1 MTFSASYSRSLN
13 FELHSCAYQ
22 LRNTVS
28 ESIKVFIHNNEK
40 GGRAGE
46 GEGMSG
52 GGDLPYTFL
61 PASASS

>member
-1 MTFSASYSRSLN
+1 MTFPPDSGSLN

-40 GGRAGE
+40 V
-46 GEGMSG
+46 
-52 GGDLPYTFL
+52 GDAAL
-61 PASASS
+61 AEVKKG